1 MDKKAIFRFAK
12 KEDAREILNIYRYYI
27 ENTTITFE
35 YDVPTVEEF
44 EKRIEG
50 IIDEY
55 PYIVCVVDGKI
66 VAYAYAHKV
75 WERAAYQWDAELS
88 VYTDKD
94 YIGNSF
100 GKKMYNILIE
110 ILRLQ
115 NVINVYGCVTFQNE
129 NSEKLHNFLGF
140 KKNGIFTKAG
150 YKFGKWLDV
159 MWFEKSISE
168 HVLEPKPVKKIIEI
182 ENYKKDEILKKY

>member
-55 PYIVCVVDGKI
+55 PYIVCVVNGKI

-115 NVINVYGCVTFQNE
+115 NVINVYGCVTFPNE

-159 MWFEKSISE
+159 MWFEKSILE

>member
-1 MDKKAIFRFAK
+1 MEKKAIFRFAK

-35 YDVPTVEEF
+35 YDVPAVEEF

-115 NVINVYGCVTFQNE
+115 NVINVYGCVTFPNE

-140 KKNGIFTKAG
+140 RKNGIFTKAG

-159 MWFEKSISE
+159 MWFEKSILE